1 MLVFEA
7 PGQITQTAAG
17 HLLSA
22 QFYQNYPSLVQAL
35 ELGYK
40 SNVEHLTPNIENCLS
55 VDHSVDQLYQIVLQF
70 REVSV
75 SSSYRVLS

>member
-40 SNVEHLTPNIENCLS
+40 SNVEHLTLNIE
-55 VDHSVDQLYQIVLQF
+55 H
-70 REVSV
+70 
-75 SSSYRVLS
+75 